1 LGARIREEKKNKIK
15 KSSFMEDGL
24 NQSNESNQSN
34 NSTAPFV
41 SFLPIS
47 TVTVGGTHI
56 NKTQE

>member
-1 LGARIREEKKNKIK
+1 MK
-15 KSSFMEDGL
+15 DGL

-41 SFLPIS
+41 SFLPTN

-56 NKTQE
+56 NETQK